1 MKGMKLNNQ
10 FENIFSLY
18 NLPQNSVN
26 DLYLYLK
33 NNLNRDK
40 KASYSKYYNNLFN
53 IKFFNYYRVFFT
65 AFEKIC

>member
-10 FENIFSLY
+10 FESIFSLY
-18 NLPQNSVN
+18 NLPQNSIN

-33 NNLNRDK
+33 NNLNHDK